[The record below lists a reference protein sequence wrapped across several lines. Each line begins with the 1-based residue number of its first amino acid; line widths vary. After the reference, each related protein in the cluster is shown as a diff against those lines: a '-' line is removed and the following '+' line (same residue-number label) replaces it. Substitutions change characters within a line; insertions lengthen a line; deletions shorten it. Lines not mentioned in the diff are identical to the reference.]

1 MKDTLKPGL
10 QFEWQVQVPEFS
22 VVPALF
28 GEQAD
33 FAREMPPV
41 LATGYMVGLME
52 LACTQGIMAHVD
64 WPAEQSLGT
73 HVSFSHLAATPPG
86 MTLTIRGEVIAVDGR
101 RVRFRV
107 EAWDGLDKISEG
119 EHERTFVSADKF
131 NARLAEKRQRAGL
144 PDKAP

>member
-1 MKDTLKPGL
+1 MKETLKPGIT
-10 QFEWQVQVPEFS
+10 FEWQTTVPERS

-28 GEQAD
+28 GSHTA
-33 FAREMPPV
+33 FAQQMPEV

-52 LACTQGIMAHVD
+52 LACTQAIIPHMD
-64 WPAEQSLGT
+64 WPVEQSLGT

-86 MTLTIRGEVIAVDGR
+86 MVLTIRGELVEVDGR

-119 EHERTFVSADKF
+119 EHERTIVNAEKF
-131 NARLAEKRQRAGL
+131 HVRLAEKKQRAGV
-144 PDKAP
+144 

>member
-10 QFEWQVQVPEFS
+10 SFEWQVQVPEFAA
-22 VVPALF
+22 VPALY
-28 GEQAD
+28 GEQAAFTRD
-33 FAREMPPV
+33 MPPV

-52 LACTQGIMAHVD
+52 LACTQGIMRYVD
-64 WPAEQSLGT
+64 WPNEQSLGV

-86 MTLTIRGEVIAVDGR
+86 MTLTIRGEVIAVEGR

-119 EHERTFVSADKF
+119 EHERAVITAEKF
-131 NARLAEKRQRAGL
+131 HAKLAEKKLKAG
-144 PDKAP
+144 A